1 MNGFVT
7 ESMRRIVTAH
17 GIINKSGVNEVADKK
32 EMVTS
37 TIKKSKPVSEGRKK
51 KIDTVK
57 KESNVLSKE
66 EEKLLKKRE
75 NTRQY
80 LKKNDMIY
88 LRLPVENK
96 ELGIPNYKQI
106 VTEYVKKNGVSVNGL
121 LTALVERE
129 LGIEII
135 GLAQIRENARAR
147 IREQ

>member
-1 MNGFVT
+1 MNNVQ
-7 ESMRRIVTAH
+7 EEK
-17 GIINKSGVNEVADKK
+17 KSGINEVADKK
-32 EMVTS
+32 EMNTEI
-37 TIKKSKPVSEGRKK
+37 IKKTKPMSAGRKK
-51 KIDTVK
+51 KTDTDK
-57 KESNVLSKE
+57 KEDNALSKE

-80 LKKNDMIY
+80 MKKNDMIY

-106 VTEYVKKNGVSVNGL
+106 VTEYAKKNGVSVNGL

>member
-17 GIINKSGVNEVADKK
+17 GIIN
-32 EMVTS
+32 
-37 TIKKSKPVSEGRKK
+37 
-51 KIDTVK
+51 
-57 KESNVLSKE
+57 
-66 EEKLLKKRE
+66 
-75 NTRQY
+75 
-80 LKKNDMIY
+80 MIY

-106 VTEYVKKNGVSVNGL
+106 VTDYAKKNGVSVNGL

-135 GLAQIRENARAR
+135 GLSQIRDNARAR
-147 IREQ
+147 IREQIAK

>member
-1 MNGFVT
+1 MNNVQ
-7 ESMRRIVTAH
+7 EE
-17 GIINKSGVNEVADKK
+17 KQSGVNEVADKK

-51 KIDTVK
+51 KTDTVK
-57 KESNVLSKE
+57 KEDNALSKE

-80 LKKNDMIY
+80 MKKNDMIY

-106 VTEYVKKNGVSVNGL
+106 VTDYAKKNGVSVNGL

-135 GLAQIRENARAR
+135 GLSQIRDNARAR